1 MLERFEEEGYQV
13 YTCDQ
18 DGTFVYLR
26 DGDKWFDLIELNVG
40 DACTTP
46 LHVEIFID
54 TNKDNLMAE
63 AEADLGPKEFY
74 NHEVIHAPI
83 IVEGTYQNIHWGIGE
98 EAPLLVYA
106 DPDVALNLSKALFSV
121 IYPDAEGQYAQVFY
135 HPSYVEGAENNEY
148 AVLAFKQTDTV
159 PISLQA
165 DPSLLA
171 SALQITVDEG
181 ALTQEE
187 VDNLVGAISLYAGQE
202 INLADFIPESWQ
214 SKIVD
219 FEEVKSQGYN
229 IQL

>member
-26 DGDKWFDLIELNVG
+26 DGDKWSDLTEFNAG
-40 DACTTP
+40 DVCTAP

-54 TNKDNLMAE
+54 ANKDNLMTE
-63 AEADLGPKEFY
+63 VEADIGPQKFY
-74 NHEVIHAPI
+74 NNEIVHEPFI
-83 IVEGTYQNIHWGIGE
+83 EGGNYIHWGIGE
-98 EAPLLVYA
+98 NPLLVYA
-106 DPDVALNLSKALFSV
+106 DPDVALNLSKALFNI

-135 HPSYVEGAENNEY
+135 HPSYVEGAENNDEY

-202 INLADFIPESWQ
+202 INLVDFIPESWQ

-219 FEEVKSQGYN
+219 FEEAQSQGYN